1 MSSLSLQKMPANVVE
16 NEDIYERPVIR
27 EQSED
32 QTYSRLQVNRMMTAE
47 TFPMSGMENT
57 GTGKK
62 ILRQN

>member
-1 MSSLSLQKMPANVVE
+1 MCSLSLQKIPAIVVE

-62 ILRQN
+62 MFRQN